1 MKEIIEMMALTPS
14 VQAGEEMVKE
24 VMTLISSSG
33 LNEVDVHPSFP

>member
-1 MKEIIEMMALTPS
+1 MKEVIEVTALTPS

-24 VMTLISSSG
+24 VETLLSSSG

>member
-1 MKEIIEMMALTPS
+1 MKEITEVTVLNPS

-24 VMTLISSSG
+24 VDTLMSSRG